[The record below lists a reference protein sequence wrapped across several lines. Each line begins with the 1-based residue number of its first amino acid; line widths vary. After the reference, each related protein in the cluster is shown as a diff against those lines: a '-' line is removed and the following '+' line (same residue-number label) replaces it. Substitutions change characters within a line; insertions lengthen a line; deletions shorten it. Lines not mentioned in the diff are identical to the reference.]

1 MMEYKATKI
10 KMAVKLLGSEDL
22 VMKMVREFD
31 ETAEELGRRFM
42 VKKASKCT
50 EELSIELNL
59 EQPQPIGTEVSKCQ
73 VEKLRG
79 GSDEPEMAREP
90 GHSQVRGPEL
100 EHRSLLLVVNIM
112 EDLPKPHKCCHV
124 STVRTALTNT
134 AASA

>member
-42 VKKASKCT
+42 VTKASKCT
-50 EELSIELNL
+50 E
-59 EQPQPIGTEVSKCQ
+59 EQPQPIGTEVCKCQ
-73 VEKLRG
+73 VEKLQG

-124 STVRTALTNT
+124 STVQTALTNT